1 MRVAGGERGVD
12 APPWRRRPATA
23 DALLLYGDDV
33 PMASLRT
40 ALSLSLLA
48 LVVLASVG
56 CPPEDLPI
64 SISESAL
71 DSILD
76 VCTDGGEATEG
87 CSATPAVLE
96 AFFGTASSLCLR
108 QRCDDGACGGR
119 DCDESTPAKEVHA
132 AVRIAVVARPNE
144 DEDPQPIALSRCV
157 ELGAQAG
164 GALDAAAF
172 SAEFSSAVDE
182 ALAGGVHYEDFE
194 DLEEAYVLLG
204 FFTWLE
210 KTPSD
215 GLLESRGCTADRM
228 RVASEL
234 TRAGGSD
241 SLDVACAS
249 CLSRQSV
256 EFPSHCLD
264 TLLADSTAKCFF
276 DATAEVFDLCEPG
289 GAWVTSADADDCE
302 EVVE

>member
-1 MRVAGGERGVD
+1 MT
-12 APPWRRRPATA
+12 P
-23 DALLLYGDDV
+23 
-33 PMASLRT
+33 LRA
-40 ALSLSLLA
+40 ALSLCLLA
-48 LVVLASVG
+48 FVTLTSMG

-64 SISESAL
+64 AISASAL

-76 VCTDGGEATEG
+76 VCTDGGEATED
-87 CSATPAVLE
+87 CLATPAQLE

-108 QRCDDGACGGR
+108 QRCDDGACEGR
-119 DCDESTPAKEVHA
+119 DCDESVTAKEVHA

-144 DEDPQPIALSRCV
+144 DEASQPIALSRCV

-164 GALDAAAF
+164 GALNAAAF
-172 SAEFSSAVDE
+172 SAEFSRAVDA

-204 FFTWLE
+204 FFAWLE
-210 KTPSD
+210 ETPSS
-215 GLLESRGCTADRM
+215 GLSESRGCTADRI

-241 SLDVACAS
+241 TLDVACAS

-264 TLLADSTAKCFF
+264 TLLAESKSKCFF
-276 DATAEVFDLCEPG
+276 DATAEVMALCEPG
-289 GAWVTSADADDCE
+289 DAWVTSAGAAECE
-302 EVVE
+302 RVPD